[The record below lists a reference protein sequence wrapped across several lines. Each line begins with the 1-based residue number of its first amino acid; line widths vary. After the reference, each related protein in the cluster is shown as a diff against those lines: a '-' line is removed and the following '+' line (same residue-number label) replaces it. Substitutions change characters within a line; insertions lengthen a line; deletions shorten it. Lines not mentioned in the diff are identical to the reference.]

1 MVTQVS
7 SFCREHC
14 GVTQYDLVECA
25 RWPHDPQA
33 VPKEYSRDARSRAL
47 KLSSEKATLKDLPTN
62 LRLVI
67 DTFGAQLNGHCPP
80 VPRQSHPAQTIPDD
94 ANNII
99 IRLPVEATQL
109 QRKHVCATW
118 VQGQGPSCPNNP

>member
-1 MVTQVS
+1 MIW
-7 SFCREHC
+7 
-14 GVTQYDLVECA
+14 LN
-25 RWPHDPQA
+25 
-33 VPKEYSRDARSRAL
+33 VPVGRMTL
-47 KLSSEKATLKDLPTN
+47 KLYPKNTPVMPVHERASFQVNKATLKDLPTN

-67 DTFGAQLNGHCPP
+67 DAFGAQLNGHCPP

-118 VQGQGPSCPNNP
+118 VQGQGPSCPNDP